1 MANANIDAS
10 MAAVDGEDPAAPDNA
25 QDYVPL
31 YQVYPNSKIPVSKSM
46 GKFWEMRKKECWSL
60 LKNSKAI
67 DRWDE
72 AIRYYQ
78 NDQSAKVGSRS
89 ELAQVSTG
97 EQKKTRSSTENIV
110 FANISALVPAVYA
123 KNPEVEITPTDEGE
137 EKQAG
142 MYQALVDALFHSK
155 SSPGVNLKGKMKQLT
170 VLSMLTNVGY
180 LELSY
185 TQKQDSSEEA
195 MTEIEGLSTDL
206 QNAKT
211 TTEIR
216 EIEGKLMALDSKVSM
231 LGASGPK
238 LRVRQPDMVLLDP
251 NMDDTTSFE
260 DASFI
265 MVGDYIRTEF
275 MRAVYG
281 KKDSNGQWLSIYD
294 PTHIVE
300 AASTNIAGQ
309 DEQIQN
315 FTLIDNTA
323 EHKKY
328 GYNDEDEYNNAART
342 KVWYVWDKV
351 TRRVLMFNDKDWSM
365 PIWVW
370 DDPYHLTRFFPVF
383 PLAFYTDPT
392 DRYGRSEVMYYL
404 DQQDEI
410 NIINH
415 ERARMRHWV
424 STKVFVNTNV
434 IKDSTR
440 VQNFLFDNTNEHV
453 LGLALPENTDVSK
466 AIGTI
471 ATPSTA
477 FEKLFDTHPMLE
489 TINRISSVTPVL
501 QNAQFKTNTTNK
513 AIESYESSTQTRLDE
528 KIDAIEDMLG
538 ELGQAL
544 LEMCVQF
551 MDAETVTNL
560 IGEKK
565 VADGGGWTAP
575 MAPQQFKNQFNFQ
588 IVGGSTLKPT
598 SKVKRDQA
606 IQLGQVLGQFASGT
620 PAIIVVMLK
629 VFERAF
635 NEDFVI
641 TDDDWSLL
649 MQGVNASIQAQQ
661 GGPPQQ
667 GGQQAPPQQGKQ
679 PAQQGMPVH
688 PAAQQDI
695 LNQGAQQLEEFI
707 DKLPPQ
713 VKGQVGKMLEKN
725 VPLKQIISQVMQE
738 VQQAQ
743 QGQQQ
748 QPAPPQQET
757 NNAR

>member
-1 MANANIDAS
+1 MANTNIDAS
-10 MAAVDGEDPAAPDNA
+10 MAAVDGEDPAAPQNA

-31 YQVYPNSKIPVSKSM
+31 YQVYPNSKVPVSKSM

-60 LKNSKAI
+60 LKNSKAL
-67 DRWDE
+67 DRWSE

-78 NDQSAKVGSRS
+78 NDQSARGSGRD

-97 EQKKTRSSTENIV
+97 ERKKKQTSTENIV

-123 KNPEVEITPTDEGE
+123 KNPEVEITPTDDGE
-137 EKQAG
+137 EKQAS

-155 SSPGVNLKGKMKQLT
+155 SSPGVNLKGKMKQVT

-180 LELSY
+180 LDLSY
-185 TQKQDSSEEA
+185 IQKQDSSEEA
-195 MTEIEGLSTDL
+195 VKEIETLSENL
-206 QNAKT
+206 QAAKT

-231 LGASGPK
+231 LGSSGPR
-238 LRVRQPDMVLLDP
+238 LRVRQPEMVLLDP
-251 NMDDTTSFE
+251 NMDDPTSLE
-260 DASFI
+260 DASFVMI
-265 MVGDYIRTEF
+265 GDYIRTEF

-281 KKDSNGQWLSIYD
+281 KKDANGNWLSIYD
-294 PTHIVE
+294 PTHVVE

-315 FTLIDNTA
+315 FTLIDNTSEA
-323 EHKKY
+323 KRY
-328 GYNDEDEYNNAART
+328 GYTDEDEYNNAART

-370 DDPYHLTRFFPVF
+370 DDPYKLTRFFPIF

-410 NIINH
+410 NVINH
-415 ERARMRHWV
+415 ERTRMRHWIA
-424 STKVFVNTNV
+424 TKVFVNTNV
-434 IKDSTR
+434 IKDSTK
-440 VQNFLFDNTNEHV
+440 VEAFLFGNTNEHV
-453 LGLALPENTDVSK
+453 LALQLPENTDVSK

-471 ATPSTA
+471 STPSTA
-477 FEKLFDTHPMLE
+477 FEKLFDTEPMLQS
-489 TINRISSVTPVL
+489 INRLSSVTPVL

-551 MDAETVTNL
+551 MDTQTVVNL
-560 IGEKK
+560 IGQKA
-565 VADGGGWTAP
+565 VDDGGGWTAP
-575 MAPQQFKNQFNFQ
+575 MSPQQFKDKFNFQ

-606 IQLGQVLGQFASGT
+606 IQLGQVLGQFASNS
-620 PAIIVVMLK
+620 PAIIIVMMRVL
-629 VFERAF
+629 ERAF

-641 TDDDWSLL
+641 SVDDWQLL
-649 MQGVNASIQAQQ
+649 MQGVQSAIQQNQGQPQGQPQGAQ
-661 GGPPQQ
+661 PQQ
-667 GGQQAPPQQGKQ
+667 GGQQQ
-679 PAQQGMPVH
+679 PAQGIPVH

-695 LNQGAQQLEEFI
+695 LSQGAQQLEEFI

-713 VKGQVGKMLEKN
+713 IKAQVGQMLAKN
-725 VPLKQIISQVMQE
+725 MPLKQIITQVMQE

-743 QGQQQ
+743 QQPPAQQTQ
-748 QPAPPQQET
+748 EPA
-757 NNAR
+757 NAR